1 MTWLA
6 DPARRILRVAAAG
19 ALALT
24 ATATAGCGLLGG
36 DGDSSWEEAAAQI
49 DGIVNYRVER
59 PDLVE
64 PGHVEGKV
72 FYEVRPPVGGQHFAT
87 WQDCNGQVYEAP
99 LIDEYAVHSLE
110 HGAVWITYR
119 PDLPDDQV
127 EALAARVRDT
137 EKLFLSPYPGLQV
150 PISLQAWG
158 YQLALEDAGD
168 DRIDTFIRALRV
180 NASPEGPT
188 APCTG
193 GTDATQ

>member
-6 DPARRILRVAAAG
+6 DPARRILRVAAA
-19 ALALT
+19 LALT
-24 ATATAGCGLLGG
+24 ATATAGCGLLGE
-36 DGDSSWEEAAAQI
+36 DGDATWEEAAAQI

-59 PDLVE
+59 PDLIE
-64 PGHVEGKV
+64 SEHIEGNAS
-72 FYEVRPPVGGQHFAT
+72 YEIRPPVGGQHFNT
-87 WQDCNGQVYEAP
+87 WQNCNGQVYEAP

-119 PDLPDDQV
+119 PDLPEDQV

-137 EKLFLSPYPGLQV
+137 EKLFLSPYPGLLV

-168 DRIDTFIRALRV
+168 DRIDEFIRALRV